1 MVKGNIGICF
11 DISYIKGYI
20 KLNFFEFIVYVFL
33 VCEVFVKLKFKI

>member
-20 KLNFFEFIVYVFL
+20 KLNFFELIVFL
-33 VCEVFVKLKFKI
+33 VCKVFVKIKFKI

>member
-20 KLNFFEFIVYVFL
+20 KLKFFELIVFL
-33 VCEVFVKLKFKI
+33 VCEVFVKIKFKI